1 MTETP
6 YRKLY
11 RSPTNR
17 MVAGVCGGIAEY
29 SHMDP
34 TIVRVLF
41 VILAFFTGG
50 GALLA
55 YPILW
60 MITPE
65 TPQQPVAWTPQTP
78 AAPPAV

>member
-1 MTETP
+1 MTETA

-11 RSPTNR
+11 RSRSNR

-29 SHMDP
+29 SNMDP
-34 TIVRVLF
+34 TIVRVLM

-55 YPILW
+55 YPVLW
-60 MITPE
+60 MVMPE
-65 TPQQPVAWTPQTP
+65 APQQPAAWTPTP
-78 AAPPAV
+78 PTASM